1 MRLYIGNDRQICH
14 GDVSGD
20 FHSKSVAQMMIPR
33 EIIEEIVYRTDI
45 SDLIGSYVTL
55 KRAGS
60 NMNGLCPFH
69 SERTPSFTVFP
80 NTKSFYC
87 FGCGAGGDAITFV
100 MRAENLDYP
109 SAVEVLATRAGVSIP
124 QDRSEADAGVSRK
137 RIYEMNLAAAK
148 FFRQCLFDKQIGAEA
163 LRYLTEKRKLS
174 MTTIKR
180 FGLGFSPNNFGA
192 LTTHLKGLGFT
203 DEELI
208 AGFLCGKSQKTGRPY
223 DYFRNRVIFPIID
236 VTGNVIAF
244 GGRVMDDSKPKYL
257 NSSDTPGF
265 KKSKNLFAMNYAKN
279 HCSEQLILCEGYM
292 DVIALHEAGF
302 ENSVATLG
310 TAITAEQARMMT
322 KYTKKVVLLYD
333 SDKAGQNATERAL
346 RLLSEVGLDTRVL
359 NLNDAKDPDEYIKKF
374 GAARFRALMGESRT
388 GFDFKMSRALEGFD
402 LQIPDD
408 KIKASQA
415 LCQIIS
421 ESYSAVEREVF
432 IMKASEKL
440 GLPVE
445 VLRNNVEQMI
455 RKRVAEQKR
464 GESQN
469 AQMSIKNIGDRINPD
484 AVKFAQANVI
494 EENILGLLLI
504 YDEHRQA
511 VASGKIQLSENDFL
525 TSFGKKVFSAI
536 MELQS
541 DKAEFLS
548 ALLGEKFSAEE
559 MGRIE
564 KMKQNRLALTEN
576 GFAVLESAAAALVA
590 ERERVQAAESG
601 DKFSALRA
609 KQEKLKQMKTQK

>member
-1 MRLYIGNDRQICH
+1 
-14 GDVSGD
+14 
-20 FHSKSVAQMMIPR
+20 MIPR

-109 SAVEVLATRAGVSIP
+109 SAIEVLASRAGVSIP
-124 QDRSEADAGVSRK
+124 QDRSEAEAGVSRK

-148 FFRQCLFDKQIGAEA
+148 FFRQCLFDKQIGGEA

-208 AGFLCGKSQKTGRPY
+208 TGFLCGKSQKTGRPY

-302 ENSVATLG
+302 ENAVATLG

-322 KYTKKVVLLYD
+322 KYTKKVILLYD

-346 RLLSEVGLDTRVL
+346 RLLGEVGLDVRVL

-388 GFDFKMSRALEGFD
+388 GFDFKMARALEGFD

-408 KIKASQA
+408 KIKASQT

-421 ESYSAVEREVF
+421 ESYSSVEREVF

-455 RKRVAEQKR
+455 RKRIAEQKK
-464 GESQN
+464 GESKN

-525 TSFGKKVFSAI
+525 TSFGKKVFSSI

-541 DKAEFLS
+541 DKNEFLS

-564 KMKQNRLALTEN
+564 KMKQNRLSLSEN
-576 GFAVLESAAAALVA
+576 GFAVLESAAMALIA
-590 ERERVQAAESG
+590 ERERMQASVSG